1 MQWDIIE
8 YSLQSREFWLFLN
21 NIGQE
26 RATRIELIFFLIAK
40 NDMLHCGYEE
50 GVTETDDYF
59 TFRYFYRFMSKGI
72 EYKLS
77 KNKIIKK
84 IWDCVMEIY
93 QTLKEWYDNME
104 LYHYIGFL
112 VCCHHPDFLY
122 TLYNEWNQSKFKS
135 EFKNVFLKNEVKR
148 CIKNKDVDNT
158 IYETGDGGPKTNC
171 RPILLLHNVQTI
183 INQNKVLSQNEKYK
197 AGVFYRFPFHL
208 YKSEGWDIEH
218 IDSNTENSL
227 NDIRS
232 QREWL
237 LNAYFGL
244 RNEEDIAIRDDIK
257 SFFQKYQVKNDNEAD
272 KKTERDKDFD
282 TIYKQIV
289 EEKVVVSKQLSQEE
303 KNKLWNFTLLD
314 ASTNRSYGN
323 AIYPAKRRVIIGKE
337 QGKKYAPPTIDEN
350 GNIIE
355 AQVAEGQSSFIPPC
369 TKYVFMKY
377 YDTKAF
383 DPNTWNRDDAEAYLN
398 DIKETLKQFLL

>member
-1 MQWDIIE
+1 MNNLELKSIEDLQDMSFFIPAYQRGYRWTTRQVEDLLDDIAEFINNGAKGIYCIQPLVVVERKDGDVIERIKQADDLDTIKKLLKGMWEVVDGQQRLTTIKLILYGLGMLSYTIEYETRKGSADYLEKLRSDTVSKDFESNIDYYHMWNAFVTVKRWLSQHEDIDITNVLLKQVKFIWYETNDVNPKEVFTRLNIGKISLTNAELVKALLLNKSNFNHYVNDDIYIKALQQEIAMQWDIIE

-93 QTLKEWYDNME
+93 QTLKEWYDDME

-135 EFKNVFLKNEVKR
+135 EL
-148 CIKNKDVDNT
+148 
-158 IYETGDGGPKTNC
+158 
-171 RPILLLHNVQTI
+171 
-183 INQNKVLSQNEKYK
+183 
-197 AGVFYRFPFHL
+197 
-208 YKSEGWDIEH
+208 
-218 IDSNTENSL
+218 
-227 NDIRS
+227 
-232 QREWL
+232 
-237 LNAYFGL
+237 
-244 RNEEDIAIRDDIK
+244 
-257 SFFQKYQVKNDNEAD
+257 
-272 KKTERDKDFD
+272 
-282 TIYKQIV
+282 
-289 EEKVVVSKQLSQEE
+289 
-303 KNKLWNFTLLD
+303 
-314 ASTNRSYGN
+314 
-323 AIYPAKRRVIIGKE
+323 
-337 QGKKYAPPTIDEN
+337 
-350 GNIIE
+350 
-355 AQVAEGQSSFIPPC
+355 
-369 TKYVFMKY
+369 
-377 YDTKAF
+377 
-383 DPNTWNRDDAEAYLN
+383 
-398 DIKETLKQFLL
+398 